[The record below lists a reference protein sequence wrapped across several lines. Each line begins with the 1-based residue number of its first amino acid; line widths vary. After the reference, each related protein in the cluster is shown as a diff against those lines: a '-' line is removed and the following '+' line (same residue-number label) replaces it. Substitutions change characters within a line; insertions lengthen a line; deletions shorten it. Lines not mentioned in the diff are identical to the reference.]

1 MIRIQSLNTYKIR
14 NRNAHVVNC
23 MMPEKKVL
31 IIAYYWPP
39 SGGSGVQR
47 WLKFVKYLPQF
58 GWKPFVLTPEN
69 PSAPVTD
76 PSLLKDVPAEAVVVK
91 LPIWEPYEVF
101 GKLSRIFSGTK
112 ASPVQ
117 GGSVNSGLSLFSRFS
132 VWVRGNFFIPDP
144 RKFWV
149 GPAVRFLRD
158 YLEEHNINT
167 LITTGPPHSMHLI
180 GLKLKKQKPALK
192 WIVDMRDP
200 WSEWGFLDSIKAG
213 PRAKA
218 KHKKLEHAVLTK
230 ADEVIT
236 ITPFYVR
243 QFERLSGRTVTLV
256 TNGFDEK
263 DFENF
268 KVMKSDKFRIRHV
281 GVVNEKC
288 DPRPFM
294 NAVAALCDE
303 NEEIRKNIEVE
314 FVGEVNAAFQTFVR
328 SNTTLADVTKFTRT
342 VSHEKLMEFY
352 ASSAVLLLIL
362 TGYKDAEGY
371 MPGKLFEYLATG
383 LPVLGVGPVAG
394 DAADLMLRA
403 KAGEMVES
411 TDHAS
416 IKSTLSQ
423 FYLCWKVGEAPVNT
437 NQTGYSRKETT
448 RTLVNV
454 LR

>member
-1 MIRIQSLNTYKIR
+1 M
-14 NRNAHVVNC
+14 AD
-23 MMPEKKVL
+23 KKVL

-58 GWKPFVLTPEN
+58 GWKPYVFTPEN

-101 GKLSRIFSGTK
+101 GKLSKLFSGNK
-112 ASPVQ
+112 NSPVQ
-117 GGSVNSGLSLFSRFS
+117 GGSVNKGSSLFSKLS
-132 VWVRGNFFIPDP
+132 IWVRGNFFIPDP

-149 GPAVRFLRD
+149 RPAVKFLRD
-158 YLEEHNINT
+158 YLEANNIET
-167 LITTGPPHSMHLI
+167 IVTTGPPHSMHLI
-180 GLKLKKQKPALK
+180 GLKLKKQKPSLR

-200 WSEWGFLDSIKAG
+200 WSEWGFLDSIQAG
-213 PRAKA
+213 TRAKA
-218 KHKKLEHAVLTK
+218 KHKKLEHEVLTT

-243 QFERLSGRTVTLV
+243 QFERLSGRNVNLV
-256 TNGFDEK
+256 TNGFDEE
-263 DFENF
+263 DFKNF
-268 KVMKSDKFRIRHV
+268 KIVRSDKFRLRHV
-281 GVVNEKC
+281 GIVNEKC

-294 NAVAALCDE
+294 NAVAELCNQN
-303 NEEIRKNIEVE
+303 NEIGAAIEIE
-314 FVGEVNAAFQTFVR
+314 FVGQVNSGFRNFVE
-328 SNTTLADVTKFTRT
+328 SNPTLSQITRFTDT
-342 VSHEKLMEFY
+342 VPHEKLMNIY

-403 KAGEMVES
+403 KAGEMFEADQPVAIGEFITRAYARWS
-411 TDHAS
+411 TSGRLDGNAGGS
-416 IKSTLSQ
+416 DFSRRTTTGKLVTLLNNTTAKDSQ
-423 FYLCWKVGEAPVNT
+423 
-437 NQTGYSRKETT
+437 
-448 RTLVNV
+448 
-454 LR
+454 